1 MAYIYNGVQQP
12 ISLQEYLTLPLMV
25 KDAYDT
31 AEKQYNDYQDKVAA
45 IKAMSV
51 GIPEAQSEIQAYED
65 SISDLSDYI
74 SNHRYDNKMRIAS
87 NNLRD
92 QFRNRVI
99 PISTNIT
106 ALQKYMQDFSAKDD
120 GTILGRKLGYR
131 DFAEN
136 PLRQY
141 QLIQGSAIRNEAAK
155 MAAAASARRI
165 QDLKESRVHGGQYFR
180 TTQETGFS
188 EDDVKN
194 WESIPELSAIR
205 DQLYKAYDSNDFNP
219 AEMDKYIAEGIYLGA
234 QYNKNINDK
243 VNHNYGVS
251 SGSNGNGN
259 GNNII
264 DWKDVWNR
272 AFEGNGIK
280 PIDRNL
286 FNPSNSNASNGNF
299 IKATSDNGT
308 IILKNPI
315 EMVAAFRATPSTD
328 DNFGKVK
335 ELRAVV
341 ENLKNPKLRK
351 MLIDMMGKEATG
363 FDRTKYKNQNEALS
377 ASISSGTYNKV
388 ARITLA
394 ELLLRRNSDGS
405 YSLDYNKNTDGSLD
419 ISSYKNKLAGGLFS
433 GSRGYFEDIINQ
445 IESSGITNKDKFRNL
460 DDFLIKLNSAYNHN
474 NEFRTHGMTTSF
486 ALELDENEKE
496 RILNN
501 IQGTWNAIGEVSFKN
516 GVMNYNPKPLD
527 EDDKKTILQHY
538 HNGEASVKTEFN
550 QVNGENGP
558 NNFYSAYVEDRT
570 NGKKYH
576 LVFTPEQWN
585 GYTTNYD
592 KMLTYAEY
600 YQLKNIYENGTPEQL
615 QQIGSNNR
623 MSFNEIERQIS
634 ICIQNNDM
642 QGFEYW
648 NKVLQQAYK
657 NAYDEGLP
665 SAMMQ
670 DNQALQAGWNQ
681 KSTVI
686 GRHNENS
693 EKANRTAK

>member
-205 DQLYKAYDSNDFNP
+205 DQLYKAYGSNDFNP

-234 QYNKNINDK
+234 TYNKQISDNANK
-243 VNHNYGVS
+243 NYGVS
-251 SGSNGNGN
+251 PSYGPRVDLSSMPLDELEQLYYYGT
-259 GNNII
+259 NNI
-264 DWKDVWNR
+264 NQGTGL
-272 AFEGNGIK
+272 A
-280 PIDRNL
+280 PADRNL
-286 FNPSNSNASNGNF
+286 FKPNNSSDSNGNLIQSIDQGTGRVIIKSPIGMVAALGASIGSDKTEAINWGLEVLPHNHPTYKKLNVGSAWRGKNLTDDDYKAILEYTYLHHGKYGMRLKKEDEFSGSLFTGRKGHYKKILAQMKEAGMNTNKLYHSVDEFLQDLETSYNRNNTFNTNASTTLLSFNHDIKDIFGKITSDYHEVSNASYDENGHITIEKEALDDSDRNE
-299 IKATSDNGT
+299 IREEIMSNKASVAPYFMVSETASGKPNNKYIFDVRTSDGKLHTLVFSPEEVHNSSTAYDVGFNVHNVLSNRDK
-308 IILKNPI
+308 IVSSAKDELVKYRKNLQNLMSSNASKEDI
-315 EMVAAFRATPSTD
+315 DVA
-328 DNFGKVK
+328 KQLVK
-335 ELRAVV
+335 TAEQ
-341 ENLKNPKLRK
+341 
-351 MLIDMMGKEATG
+351 
-363 FDRTKYKNQNEALS
+363 KYREALLLGMKQNDDLNARFQLLDAGIANMS
-377 ASISSGTYNKV
+377 NYSGG
-388 ARITLA
+388 I
-394 ELLLRRNSDGS
+394 
-405 YSLDYNKNTDGSLD
+405 NTVTQS
-419 ISSYKNKLAGGLFS
+419 NM
-433 GSRGYFEDIINQ
+433 Q
-445 IESSGITNKDKFRNL
+445 
-460 DDFLIKLNSAYNHN
+460 
-474 NEFRTHGMTTSF
+474 
-486 ALELDENEKE
+486 
-496 RILNN
+496 
-501 IQGTWNAIGEVSFKN
+501 
-516 GVMNYNPKPLD
+516 
-527 EDDKKTILQHY
+527 
-538 HNGEASVKTEFN
+538 
-550 QVNGENGP
+550 QV
-558 NNFYSAYVEDRT
+558 Y
-570 NGKKYH
+570 
-576 LVFTPEQWN
+576 
-585 GYTTNYD
+585 
-592 KMLTYAEY
+592 
-600 YQLKNIYENGTPEQL
+600 
-615 QQIGSNNR
+615 
-623 MSFNEIERQIS
+623 
-634 ICIQNNDM
+634 
-642 QGFEYW
+642 
-648 NKVLQQAYK
+648 
-657 NAYDEGLP
+657 
-665 SAMMQ
+665 
-670 DNQALQAGWNQ
+670 
-681 KSTVI
+681 
-686 GRHNENS
+686 
-693 EKANRTAK
+693 